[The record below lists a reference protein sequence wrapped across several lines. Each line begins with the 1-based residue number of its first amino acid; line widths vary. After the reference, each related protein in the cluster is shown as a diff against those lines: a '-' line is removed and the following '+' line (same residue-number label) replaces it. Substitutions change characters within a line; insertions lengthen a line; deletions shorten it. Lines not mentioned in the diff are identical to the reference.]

1 MPGHPSGVQPQD
13 STTQQTKPQALE
25 SMIKPEQFAREQR
38 RSFPALSQ
46 EKFPPIGLPPAV
58 VPNSSHRTL
67 SLEQKTLAE
76 HMVVE
81 QKTPTVDSTNS
92 SDGTP
97 SRDNQLLVDQEI
109 PADELKASAATGS
122 ANPNQ
127 RTLSVDSKPTVEQ
140 EVDARIAP
148 AATGSANPNQ
158 RTLSVDSKPTVEQ
171 EVDAQI
177 APAATGSAKPNQ
189 RTLSVDSKP
198 TVEQEVD
205 VNEPKSPAAVETIS
219 SHRMPSVDRKPSNE
233 QEVDEQ
239 IAPVVA
245 EAISSHRAHSVNRK
259 LLAEQEV
266 DKQKVSI
273 VESTNSSDKALSEDE
288 KLLVDQDVH
297 VDERKTP
304 AAEAAKPIH
313 RKVSEDKLLVEQE
326 QDEQIVPAVVASATS
341 SHRTQPEGSKPL
353 VEPEVD
359 GPIVQDELKEQA
371 RVSDNH
377 VEGQLIR
384 EVSRGNVS
392 KCSYLLLWCCG
403 CAICLEVVHGQL
415 TLSQP
420 YQNLEA
426 LLEAAPLSLRS
437 EIFALSQP

>member
-109 PADELKASAATGS
+109 PADELKA
-122 ANPNQ
+122 
-127 RTLSVDSKPTVEQ
+127 
-140 EVDARIAP
+140 P

-177 APAATGSAKPNQ
+177 ASAATGSANPNQ

>member
-58 VPNSSHRTL
+58 VSNSSHRTL

-109 PADELKASAATGS
+109 PADELKA
-122 ANPNQ
+122 
-127 RTLSVDSKPTVEQ
+127 
-140 EVDARIAP
+140 P

-177 APAATGSAKPNQ
+177 ASAATGSANPNQ